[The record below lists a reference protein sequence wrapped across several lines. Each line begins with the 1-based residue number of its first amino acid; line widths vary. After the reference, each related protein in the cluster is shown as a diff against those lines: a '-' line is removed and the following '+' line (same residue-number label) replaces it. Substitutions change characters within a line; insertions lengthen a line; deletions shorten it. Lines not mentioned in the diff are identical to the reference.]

1 MGINVDRLQPV
12 NTVQPTMGLRNSDAA
27 EKRAEEITKNPEKSQ
42 PSKQIIN
49 EATEDFEKGLAML
62 KEIQVGELHIEFDEE
77 ADMKV
82 VKIVDKE
89 SGEVIK
95 EIPAKE
101 MVELAKSLNKMLG
114 ILFDEIA

>member
-1 MGINVDRLQPV
+1 MDINVDRFQPV
-12 NTVQPTMGLRNSDAA
+12 NSVQPTIGLRNSAA
-27 EKRAEEITKNPEKSQ
+27 VEKKPEQSTKDPEKNQ

-49 EATEDFEKGLAML
+49 EAAEDFEKGLMML
-62 KEIQVGELHIEFDEE
+62 REIQLGELHIEFDEE

-82 VKIVDKE
+82 VKIVDKK

-101 MVELAKSLNKMLG
+101 MVELARNLNKMIG